1 MNKVLIKVYV
11 PYIGEEYDVFIPVN
25 RKIGTVKK
33 YIINTIYELSNGNLK
48 NINKI
53 RIYDKQ
59 TGEILNNNM
68 YIKESNIRNGTKL
81 ILL

>member
-11 PYIGEEYDVFIPVN
+11 PYIGEEYDIFIPVN
-25 RKIGTVKK
+25 KKIGTVKK
-33 YIINTIYELSNGNLK
+33 YIINAIYELSNGNLK

-53 RIYDKQ
+53 KIYDKQ
-59 TGEILNNNM
+59 TGEILNNNIS
-68 YIKESNIRNGTKL
+68 IKESNIRNGTKL

>member
-11 PYIGEEYDVFIPVN
+11 PYIDEEYDVFIPVN
-25 RKIGTVKK
+25 KKICTVKK

-48 NINKI
+48 NKNEIK
-53 RIYDKQ
+53 IYDKQ
-59 TGEILNNNM
+59 TGEILNNN
-68 YIKESNIRNGTKL
+68 YYVKESNIRNGTKL